1 MTTGEDTLLHAPGA
15 HLLLVDEKDRQY
27 LIQVPEP
34 ELKIRLKG
42 ELLDYPTLAGLH
54 SGQLLVTPQRRHYLV
69 FIPTLE
75 QVVMNMP
82 RQAQV
87 IFPKDLALLL
97 FYGDVAPGMTIIEVG
112 TGHGALTMALLRALG
127 PTGRLISFDLRRDHL
142 NRTKKNVA
150 AYLGEEFLERWE
162 PVLGDPVADGF
173 GEHTCDRLFSD
184 IPEPWELM
192 DAASEAIEPGGVWA
206 AYLPTALQLMRQ
218 MEALQNERT
227 FCLPSAFEALQR
239 YWQVRSPSLRPSH
252 AMRGHTGFI
261 VLARRR
267 WLPPRNG

>member
-1 MTTGEDTLLHAPGA
+1 MPPGQEPALHPPGTP
-15 HLLLVDEKDRQY
+15 LVLVDEKDRHH
-27 LIQVPEP
+27 LIQVPDP
-34 ELKIRLKG
+34 GLKVRLKG
-42 ELLDYPTLAGLH
+42 EALDHSTLAALRD
-54 SGQLLVTPQRRHYLV
+54 GQLLVTPQRRHYLAFV
-69 FIPTLE
+69 PTLE

-87 IFPKDLALLL
+87 IFPKDLAMLL
-97 FYGDVAPGMTIIEVG
+97 FYADVAPGMEVIEVG

-127 PTGRLISFDLRRDHL
+127 PTGRLVSFDVRRDHL
-142 NRTKKNVA
+142 NRTRKNVA

-162 PVLGDPVADGF
+162 PVLGDPVAEGF
-173 GEHTCDRLFSD
+173 GGRACQRLFSD

-192 DAASEAIEPGGVWA
+192 EAAAEAVAPGGIWA

-218 MEALQNERT
+218 MEALQAERA
-227 FCLPSAFEALQR
+227 FCLPTAFEVLQR

-261 VLARRR
+261 VLGRRR
-267 WLPPRNG
+267 WLPQP

>member
-1 MTTGEDTLLHAPGA
+1 MTPEEPTDLHAPGT
-15 HLLLVDEKDRQY
+15 HLVLVDEKDRQH
-27 LIQVPEP
+27 LLQVPDP

-42 ELLDYPTLAGLH
+42 ELLDYPTLAGLRD
-54 SGQLLVTPQRRHYLV
+54 GQLLVTPMRHHYLAFV
-69 FIPTLE
+69 PTLE

-97 FYGDVAPGMTIIEVG
+97 FYGDVAPGMTVIEVG

-162 PVLGDPVADGF
+162 PVLGDPVAEGF
-173 GEHTCDRLFSD
+173 GEHTCQRLFSD
-184 IPEPWELM
+184 IPEPWTM
-192 DAASEAIEPGGVWA
+192 IQAAAGALEHGGIWA
-206 AYLPTALQLMRQ
+206 AYLPTAMQLMRQ
-218 MEALQNERT
+218 MEALQAERA
-227 FCLPSAFEALQR
+227 FCLPTAFEALQR
-239 YWQVRSPSLRPSH
+239 YWQVRAPSLRPSH
-252 AMRGHTGFI
+252 AMRGHTGFM

-267 WLPPRNG
+267 WLAPRPD